1 MWLRHGSWLLLVGM
15 FWGCTAMT
23 GTVTPPPATAPVF
36 QADADDNVLLQSVQR
51 EQELRLNTCS
61 QNQSCD
67 QVHFT
72 QAMVGL
78 FQNGEAATTSF
89 QQALA
94 AAPKGP
100 LADSSTRWIQF
111 LAHRSTIMTSADEPT
126 ESLFEAMKGLVRT
139 WLGQQRTA
147 NMAAAAATVRT
158 VEPAKGQ
165 QDQAVHVLQRRIRDR
180 EKRIAELTDQLSA
193 LKQIDMEAHRGG
205 KLSVPRTPSK

>member
-1 MWLRHGSWLLLVGM
+1 MWLRHGSWFLLVGM

-23 GTVTPPPATAPVF
+23 GTVPPPPATAPVF

-51 EQELRLNTCS
+51 EQDLLLNTCA
-61 QNQSCD
+61 QNRSCD

-72 QAMVGL
+72 QAMLAL
-78 FQNGEAATTSF
+78 FQNGEAATASF

-94 AAPKGP
+94 DAPKGP

-111 LAHRSTIMTSADEPT
+111 LAHRTTIMTSADEPT
-126 ESLFEAMKGLVRT
+126 EALLDAMKGLVRT

-147 NMAAAAATVRT
+147 SMAAAAATVRT
-158 VEPAKGQ
+158 VEPAKS
-165 QDQAVHVLQRRIRDR
+165 QDQTVHVLQRRIRDR

-205 KLSVPRTPSK
+205 KLSMPRTPSK

>member
-1 MWLRHGSWLLLVGM
+1 MWLRHGTWFVLAGM
-15 FWGCTAMT
+15 LWGCTAMP
-23 GTVTPPPATAPVF
+23 GTMTPPPATAPVF

-51 EQELRLNTCS
+51 EQELLQNTCA

-72 QAMVGL
+72 QAMLAL
-78 FQNGEAATTSF
+78 FRNGEAATASF
-89 QQALA
+89 QQALTD
-94 AAPKGP
+94 APKGP

-111 LAHRSTIMTSADEPT
+111 LAHRATLIPSADEPT
-126 ESLFEAMKGLVRT
+126 EALLEAMKGLVRT

-147 NMAAAAATVRT
+147 SAAASTVRT
-158 VEPAKGQ
+158 VEPAKS

-193 LKQIDMEAHRGG
+193 LKQIDLEAHRAS
-205 KLSVPRTPSK
+205 KLSPPGIRSK

>member
-1 MWLRHGSWLLLVGM
+1 MWLRHGSWFLLVGM
-15 FWGCTAMT
+15 LWGCTAMT

-51 EQELRLNTCS
+51 EQDLLLNTCA

-72 QAMVGL
+72 QAMLAL
-78 FQNGEAATTSF
+78 FQNGEAAAASF
-89 QQALA
+89 QQALTD
-94 AAPKGP
+94 APKGS

-111 LAHRSTIMTSADEPT
+111 LAHRTTIMTSADEPT
-126 ESLFEAMKGLVRT
+126 EALLDAMKGLVRT

-147 NMAAAAATVRT
+147 SIAAAAATVRT
-158 VEPAKGQ
+158 VEPAKS
-165 QDQAVHVLQRRIRDR
+165 QDQTVHVLQRRIRDR

-193 LKQIDMEAHRGG
+193 LKQIDMEAHRGS

>member
-1 MWLRHGSWLLLVGM
+1 MWLRHGSWFLLAGM
-15 FWGCTAMT
+15 FWGCTAMP
-23 GTVTPPPATAPVF
+23 GTMTPPPATAPVF
-36 QADADDNVLLQSVQR
+36 QADADDNVLLQSVRR
-51 EQELRLNTCS
+51 EQESLLNTCA

-72 QAMVGL
+72 QAMLAL
-78 FQNGEAATTSF
+78 FQNGEAATVSF

-94 AAPKGP
+94 DAPKGP

-111 LAHRSTIMTSADEPT
+111 LAHRTTIITSADEST
-126 ESLFEAMKGLVRT
+126 EALLDAMKGLVRT

-147 NMAAAAATVRT
+147 SMAAAAATVRT
-158 VEPAKGQ
+158 VDPAKS
-165 QDQAVHVLQRRIRDR
+165 QDQAVLVLQRRIRDR

-205 KLSVPRTPSK
+205 KLGLSGTRSK

>member
-1 MWLRHGSWLLLVGM
+1 MWLRHGSWFLLVGM

-36 QADADDNVLLQSVQR
+36 QADADDNVLLQSVRQ
-51 EQELRLNTCS
+51 EQDLLLNTCA
-61 QNQSCD
+61 QNRSCD

-72 QAMVGL
+72 QAMLAL
-78 FQNGEAATTSF
+78 FQNGEAATASF

-94 AAPKGP
+94 DAPKGP

-111 LAHRSTIMTSADEPT
+111 LAHRTTIMTSADEPT
-126 ESLFEAMKGLVRT
+126 EALLDAMKGLVRT

-147 NMAAAAATVRT
+147 SMAAAAATVRT
-158 VEPAKGQ
+158 VEPAKS
-165 QDQAVHVLQRRIRDR
+165 QDQTVLVLQRRIRDR

>member
-1 MWLRHGSWLLLVGM
+1 MWLRHGSWFLLVGM
-15 FWGCTAMT
+15 FWGCTAMP

-51 EQELRLNTCS
+51 EQESLLNTCE
-61 QNQSCD
+61 QNRSCD

-72 QAMVGL
+72 QAMLAL
-78 FQNGEAATTSF
+78 FQNGEAAAASF
-89 QQALA
+89 QQTLA

-111 LAHRSTIMTSADEPT
+111 LAHRTTIMTSADEPT
-126 ESLFEAMKGLVRT
+126 EALLDAMKGLVRT

-147 NMAAAAATVRT
+147 SMAAAAATVRT
-158 VEPAKGQ
+158 VEPAKS
-165 QDQAVHVLQRRIRDR
+165 QDQTVHVLQRRIRDR

-193 LKQIDMEAHRGG
+193 LKQIDMEAHRGS